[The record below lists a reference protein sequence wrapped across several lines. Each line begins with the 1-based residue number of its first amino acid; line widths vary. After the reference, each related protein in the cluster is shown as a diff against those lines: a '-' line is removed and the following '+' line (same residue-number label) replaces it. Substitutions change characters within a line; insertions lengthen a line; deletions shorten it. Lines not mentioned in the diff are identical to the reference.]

1 MAQFIAR
8 VKGKGKNA
16 VSALG
21 DTKSGI
27 YAVVSGWKIGVE
39 VMAEMDSEGND
50 FISVYLT
57 SGTNRD
63 FPSKLIGRFKREDI
77 ISKATFPEISSFV
90 KAVA

>member
-1 MAQFIAR
+1 MAQFIVR

-16 VSALG
+16 VSVLG
-21 DTKSGI
+21 NKESGI
-27 YAVVSGWKIGVE
+27 HVAMGGWKIGVE
-39 VMAEMDSEGND
+39 IMAEVDSEGND
-50 FISVYLT
+50 MISVYLT
-57 SGTNRD
+57 SGSHRD